1 MTSDPHSKEE
11 HQSIEDVLASIRDT
25 LQQER
30 AADGANGQGHDD
42 DEGDMLVL
50 SPDMQ
55 EEVAQQP
62 QPPTPDTPDEQT
74 SGHDNSLGSINQ
86 QQGSPAETL
95 GHSAAVA
102 HQNSASVP
110 SSEQDNETE
119 PTFPM
124 VHAKQTDLTKKAKP
138 MSDSLPIPL
147 SEEAISDTSSSFAVL
162 QKTLQEKYLKDYEE
176 RKVAVTN
183 EGSLTV
189 EDIVRQ
195 EVRAF
200 LKKWLNAN
208 LPTIVQAA
216 VREEVERLTQRGI

>member
-1 MTSDPHSKEE
+1 MTSDPHPKEAN
-11 HQSIEDVLASIRDT
+11 QSIEDVLASIRNT

-30 AADGANGQGHDD
+30 AVDGAQEPSHDD
-42 DEGDMLVL
+42 DEDDMLVL
-50 SPDMQ
+50 SPAMQ

-62 QPPTPDTPDEQT
+62 QSSTPDIGQKQI
-74 SGHDNSLGSINQ
+74 SGHGTHLGSINQ

-102 HQNSASVP
+102 HQNSASAP
-110 SSEQDNETE
+110 SDDQDDETE
-119 PTFPM
+119 PNFPV